1 MDENVLEDSQLES
14 TDSLESAESLSDDTE
29 HSEND
34 MESIFD
40 SAVDSSGNDDTE
52 LEESIEDIGL
62 SDLYDT
68 ETGGIPVYVVHSDDD
83 TEEKL
88 MDDELGG
95 VPVVLTNDVSPIAS
109 YASNDGVSYQLPAYY
124 IDYYRGVL
132 SNLGDT
138 DYLCFCSREF
148 PYNNDYWVEHYRLVY
163 DLDIDSDSVV
173 QGNYPCI
180 DIYRYSSSSSYNV
193 DYTTYNLTSVPAFS
207 YGSFGKYSDLRQGV
221 TPNESMA
228 FLFFLGFAVVFSVL
242 RSFFRCCV
250 GLRRR

>member
-1 MDENVLEDSQLES
+1 MDENLLDDLQPVEEDSM
-14 TDSLESAESLSDDTE
+14 ESAETGTVDTE
-29 HSEND
+29 HSENSLEPHVD
-34 MESIFD
+34 TSADSID
-40 SAVDSSGNDDTE
+40 SDDFN
-52 LEESIEDIGL
+52 LEN
-62 SDLYDT
+62 LYDT
-68 ETGGIPVYVVHSDDD
+68 ETGGIPVYIVQSDD

-95 VPVVLTNDVSPIAS
+95 VPVVLTNDISPVAS

-138 DYLCFCSREF
+138 DYICFCSREY

-163 DLDIDSDSVV
+163 DLDIDSNRVV
-173 QGNYPCI
+173 QGSYPCI
-180 DIYRYSSSSSYNV
+180 DIYRYSSSASYNV
-193 DYTTYNLTSVPAFS
+193 DYTTYNLTSVPSFS

-228 FLFFLGFAVVFSVL
+228 FLFFFGFAVVFSVL
-242 RSFFRCCV
+242 RSFLRCCV

>member
-1 MDENVLEDSQLES
+1 MDENLLDDLQPVEE
-14 TDSLESAESLSDDTE
+14 DSLESAETGTVDTE
-29 HSEND
+29 HSENSL
-34 MESIFD
+34 ESHVDTSSD
-40 SAVDSSGNDDTE
+40 SVDSDDFN
-52 LEESIEDIGL
+52 LEN
-62 SDLYDT
+62 LYDT
-68 ETGGIPVYVVHSDDD
+68 ETGGIPVYIVQSDD

-95 VPVVLTNDVSPIAS
+95 IPVVLTNDISPVAS

-138 DYLCFCSREF
+138 DYICFCSREY

-163 DLDIDSDSVV
+163 DLDIDSNSVV
-173 QGNYPCI
+173 QGSYPCI
-180 DIYRYSSSSSYNV
+180 DIYRYSSSASYNV
-193 DYTTYNLTSVPAFS
+193 DYTTYNLTSVPSFS

-221 TPNESMA
+221 TPDESMA

-242 RSFFRCCV
+242 RSFFRCCI

>member
-1 MDENVLEDSQLES
+1 MDENLLDDLQPVEEDSM
-14 TDSLESAESLSDDTE
+14 ESAETGTVDTE
-29 HSEND
+29 HSENSL
-34 MESIFD
+34 ESHVDTSSD
-40 SAVDSSGNDDTE
+40 SVDSDDFN
-52 LEESIEDIGL
+52 LEN
-62 SDLYDT
+62 LYDT
-68 ETGGIPVYVVHSDDD
+68 ETGGIPVYIVQSDD

-95 VPVVLTNDVSPIAS
+95 VPVVLTNDVSPVAS

-138 DYLCFCSREF
+138 DYICFCSREY

-163 DLDIDSDSVV
+163 DLDIDSNSVV
-173 QGNYPCI
+173 QGSYPCI
-180 DIYRYSSSSSYNV
+180 DIYRYSSSASYNV
-193 DYTTYNLTSVPAFS
+193 DYTTYNLTSVPSFS

-228 FLFFLGFAVVFSVL
+228 FLFFLGFSVVFSVL
-242 RSFFRCCV
+242 RSFLRCCV

>member
-1 MDENVLEDSQLES
+1 MDENLLDDLQPVEE
-14 TDSLESAESLSDDTE
+14 DSLESAETGTVDTE
-29 HSEND
+29 HSENSL
-34 MESIFD
+34 ESHVDTSSD
-40 SAVDSSGNDDTE
+40 SVDSDDFN
-52 LEESIEDIGL
+52 LEN
-62 SDLYDT
+62 LYDT
-68 ETGGIPVYVVHSDDD
+68 ETGGIPVYIVQSDD

-88 MDDELGG
+88 MNDELGG
-95 VPVVLTNDVSPIAS
+95 VPVVLTNDISPVAS

-138 DYLCFCSREF
+138 DYICFCSREY

-163 DLDIDSDSVV
+163 DLDIDSNSVV
-173 QGNYPCI
+173 QGSYPCI
-180 DIYRYSSSSSYNV
+180 DIYRYSSSASYNV
-193 DYTTYNLTSVPAFS
+193 DYTTYNLTSVPSFS

-228 FLFFLGFAVVFSVL
+228 FLFFLGFTVVFSVL
-242 RSFFRCCV
+242 RSFLRCCV

>member
-1 MDENVLEDSQLES
+1 MDENLLDDLQPVEE
-14 TDSLESAESLSDDTE
+14 DSLESAETGTVDTE
-29 HSEND
+29 HSENSL
-34 MESIFD
+34 ESHVDTSSD
-40 SAVDSSGNDDTE
+40 SVDSDDFN
-52 LEESIEDIGL
+52 LEN
-62 SDLYDT
+62 LYDT
-68 ETGGIPVYVVHSDDD
+68 ETGGIPVYIVQSDD

-88 MDDELGG
+88 MNDELGG
-95 VPVVLTNDVSPIAS
+95 VPVVLTNDISPVAS

-138 DYLCFCSREF
+138 DYICFCSREY

-163 DLDIDSDSVV
+163 DLDIDSNSVV
-173 QGNYPCI
+173 QGSYPCI
-180 DIYRYSSSSSYNV
+180 DIYRYSSSASYNV
-193 DYTTYNLTSVPAFS
+193 DYTTYNLTSVPSFS

>member
-1 MDENVLEDSQLES
+1 MDENLLDDLQPVEEDSM
-14 TDSLESAESLSDDTE
+14 ESAETGTVDTE
-29 HSEND
+29 HSENSL
-34 MESIFD
+34 ESHVDTSSD
-40 SAVDSSGNDDTE
+40 SVDSDDFN
-52 LEESIEDIGL
+52 LEN
-62 SDLYDT
+62 LYDT
-68 ETGGIPVYVVHSDDD
+68 ETGGIPVYIVQSDD

-95 VPVVLTNDVSPIAS
+95 VPVVLTNDISPVAS

-138 DYLCFCSREF
+138 DYICFCSREY

-163 DLDIDSDSVV
+163 DLDIDSNSVV
-173 QGNYPCI
+173 QGSYPCI
-180 DIYRYSSSSSYNV
+180 DIYRYSSSASYNV
-193 DYTTYNLTSVPAFS
+193 DYTTYNLTSVPSFS

-228 FLFFLGFAVVFSVL
+228 FLFFFGFAVVFSVL
-242 RSFFRCCV
+242 RSFLRCCV

>member
-1 MDENVLEDSQLES
+1 MDENLLDDLQPVEE
-14 TDSLESAESLSDDTE
+14 DSLESAETGTVDTE
-29 HSEND
+29 HSENSL
-34 MESIFD
+34 ESHVDTSSD
-40 SAVDSSGNDDTE
+40 SVDSDDFN
-52 LEESIEDIGL
+52 LEN
-62 SDLYDT
+62 LYDT
-68 ETGGIPVYVVHSDDD
+68 ETGGIPVYIVQSDD

-88 MDDELGG
+88 MNDELGG
-95 VPVVLTNDVSPIAS
+95 VPVVLTNDISPVAS

-138 DYLCFCSREF
+138 DYICFCSREY

-163 DLDIDSDSVV
+163 DLDIDSNSVV
-173 QGNYPCI
+173 QGSYPCI
-180 DIYRYSSSSSYNV
+180 DIYRYSSSASYNV
-193 DYTTYNLTSVPAFS
+193 DYTTYNLTSVPSFS

-221 TPNESMA
+221 TPDESMA

>member
-1 MDENVLEDSQLES
+1 MDENLLDDLQPVEEDSM
-14 TDSLESAESLSDDTE
+14 ESAETGTVDTE
-29 HSEND
+29 HSENSL
-34 MESIFD
+34 ESHVDTSAD
-40 SAVDSSGNDDTE
+40 SIDSDDFN
-52 LEESIEDIGL
+52 LEN
-62 SDLYDT
+62 LYDT
-68 ETGGIPVYVVHSDDD
+68 ETGGIPVYIVQSDD

-95 VPVVLTNDVSPIAS
+95 VPVVLTNDISPVAS

-138 DYLCFCSREF
+138 DYICFCSREY

-163 DLDIDSDSVV
+163 DLDIDSNSVV
-173 QGNYPCI
+173 QGSYPCI
-180 DIYRYSSSSSYNV
+180 DIYRYSSSASYNV
-193 DYTTYNLTSVPAFS
+193 DYTTYNLTSVPSFS
-207 YGSFGKYSDLRQGV
+207 YGSFGKYSDLREGV

-228 FLFFLGFAVVFSVL
+228 FLFFLGFIVVLDVL
-242 RSFFRCCV
+242 RGFLRCCV

>member
-1 MDENVLEDSQLES
+1 MDENLLDDLQPVEEDSMES
-14 TDSLESAESLSDDTE
+14 TETGTVDTE
-29 HSEND
+29 HSENSL
-34 MESIFD
+34 ESHVDTSAD
-40 SAVDSSGNDDTE
+40 SIDSDDFN
-52 LEESIEDIGL
+52 LEN
-62 SDLYDT
+62 LYDT
-68 ETGGIPVYVVHSDDD
+68 ETGGIPVYIVQSDD

-88 MDDELGG
+88 IDDELGG
-95 VPVVLTNDVSPIAS
+95 VPVVLTNDISPVAS

-138 DYLCFCSREF
+138 DYICFCSREY

-163 DLDIDSDSVV
+163 DLDIDSNSVV
-173 QGNYPCI
+173 QGSYPCI
-180 DIYRYSSSSSYNV
+180 DIYRYSSSASYNV
-193 DYTTYNLTSVPAFS
+193 DYTTYNLTSVPSFS

-228 FLFFLGFAVVFSVL
+228 FLFFFGFAVVFSVL

>member
-1 MDENVLEDSQLES
+1 MDENLLDDLQPVEEDSMES
-14 TDSLESAESLSDDTE
+14 AETGTVDTEYSENSLESHVDTSSDSVDSDDFNL
-29 HSEND
+29 EN
-34 MESIFD
+34 
-40 SAVDSSGNDDTE
+40 
-52 LEESIEDIGL
+52 
-62 SDLYDT
+62 LYDT
-68 ETGGIPVYVVHSDDD
+68 ETGGIPVYIVQSDD

-95 VPVVLTNDVSPIAS
+95 VPVVLTNDISPVAS

-138 DYLCFCSREF
+138 DYICFCSREY

-163 DLDIDSDSVV
+163 DLDIDSNSVV
-173 QGNYPCI
+173 QGSYPCI
-180 DIYRYSSSSSYNV
+180 DIYRYSSSASYNV
-193 DYTTYNLTSVPAFS
+193 DYTTYNLTSVPSFS

-221 TPNESMA
+221 TPDESMA

-242 RSFFRCCV
+242 RSFFRCCI

>member
-1 MDENVLEDSQLES
+1 MDENLLDDLQPVEEDSM
-14 TDSLESAESLSDDTE
+14 ESAETGTVDTE
-29 HSEND
+29 HSENSL
-34 MESIFD
+34 ESHVDTSAD
-40 SAVDSSGNDDTE
+40 SIDSDDFN
-52 LEESIEDIGL
+52 LEN
-62 SDLYDT
+62 LYDT
-68 ETGGIPVYVVHSDDD
+68 ETGGIPVYIVQSDD

-95 VPVVLTNDVSPIAS
+95 VPVVLTNDISPVAS

-138 DYLCFCSREF
+138 DYICFCSREY

-163 DLDIDSDSVV
+163 DLDIDSNSVV
-173 QGNYPCI
+173 QGSYPCI
-180 DIYRYSSSSSYNV
+180 DIYRYSSSASYNV
-193 DYTTYNLTSVPAFS
+193 DYTTYNLTSVPSFS
-207 YGSFGKYSDLRQGV
+207 YGSFGKYSDFRQGV

-228 FLFFLGFAVVFSVL
+228 FLFFFGFAVVFSVL
-242 RSFFRCCV
+242 RSFLRCCV

>member
-1 MDENVLEDSQLES
+1 MDENLLDDLQPVEE
-14 TDSLESAESLSDDTE
+14 DSLESAETGTVDTE
-29 HSEND
+29 HSENSL
-34 MESIFD
+34 ESHVDTSSD
-40 SAVDSSGNDDTE
+40 SVDSDDFN
-52 LEESIEDIGL
+52 LEN
-62 SDLYDT
+62 LYDT
-68 ETGGIPVYVVHSDDD
+68 ETGGIPVYIVQSDD

-95 VPVVLTNDVSPIAS
+95 VPVVLTNDLSPVAS

-138 DYLCFCSREF
+138 DYICFCSREY

-163 DLDIDSDSVV
+163 DLDIDSNSVV
-173 QGNYPCI
+173 QGSYPCI
-180 DIYRYSSSSSYNV
+180 DIYRYSSSASYNV
-193 DYTTYNLTSVPAFS
+193 DYTTYNLTSVPSFS

-228 FLFFLGFAVVFSVL
+228 FLFFLGFTVVFSVL
-242 RSFFRCCV
+242 RSFLRCCV

>member
-1 MDENVLEDSQLES
+1 MDENLLDDLQPVEEDSM
-14 TDSLESAESLSDDTE
+14 ESAETGTVDTE
-29 HSEND
+29 HSENSLEPHVD
-34 MESIFD
+34 TSADSID
-40 SAVDSSGNDDTE
+40 SDDFN
-52 LEESIEDIGL
+52 LEN
-62 SDLYDT
+62 LYDT
-68 ETGGIPVYVVHSDDD
+68 ETGGIPVYIVQSDD

-95 VPVVLTNDVSPIAS
+95 VPVVLTNDISPVAS

-138 DYLCFCSREF
+138 DYICFCSREY

-163 DLDIDSDSVV
+163 DLDIDSNSVV
-173 QGNYPCI
+173 QGSYPCI
-180 DIYRYSSSSSYNV
+180 DIYRYSSSASYNV
-193 DYTTYNLTSVPAFS
+193 DYTTYNLTSVPSFS

-228 FLFFLGFAVVFSVL
+228 FLFFFGFAVVFSVL
-242 RSFFRCCV
+242 RSFLRCCV

>member
-1 MDENVLEDSQLES
+1 MDENLLDDLQPVEEDSM
-14 TDSLESAESLSDDTE
+14 ESAETGTVDTE
-29 HSEND
+29 HSENSL
-34 MESIFD
+34 ESHVDTSAD
-40 SAVDSSGNDDTE
+40 SIDSDDFN
-52 LEESIEDIGL
+52 LEN
-62 SDLYDT
+62 LYDT
-68 ETGGIPVYVVHSDDD
+68 ETGGFPVYIVQSDD

-88 MDDELGG
+88 IDDELGG
-95 VPVVLTNDVSPIAS
+95 VPVVLTNDISPVAS

-138 DYLCFCSREF
+138 DYICFCSREY

-163 DLDIDSDSVV
+163 DLDIDSNSVV
-173 QGNYPCI
+173 QGTYPCI
-180 DIYRYSSSSSYNV
+180 DIYRYSSSASYNV
-193 DYTTYNLTSVPAFS
+193 DYTTYNLTSVPSFS

>member
-1 MDENVLEDSQLES
+1 MDENLLDDLQPVEEDSM
-14 TDSLESAESLSDDTE
+14 ESAETGTVDTE
-29 HSEND
+29 HSENGL
-34 MESIFD
+34 ESHVDTSSD
-40 SAVDSSGNDDTE
+40 SVDSDDFN
-52 LEESIEDIGL
+52 LEN
-62 SDLYDT
+62 LYDT
-68 ETGGIPVYVVHSDDD
+68 ETGGIPVYIVQSDD

-95 VPVVLTNDVSPIAS
+95 VPVVLTNDISPVAS

-138 DYLCFCSREF
+138 DYICFCSREY

-163 DLDIDSDSVV
+163 DLDIDSNSVV
-173 QGNYPCI
+173 QGSYPCI
-180 DIYRYSSSSSYNV
+180 DIYRYSSSASYNV
-193 DYTTYNLTSVPAFS
+193 DYTTYNLTSVPSFS

-221 TPNESMA
+221 TPDESMA

-242 RSFFRCCV
+242 RSFFRCCI

>member
-1 MDENVLEDSQLES
+1 MDENLLDDLQPVEEDSM
-14 TDSLESAESLSDDTE
+14 ESAETGTVDTE
-29 HSEND
+29 HSENSL
-34 MESIFD
+34 ESHVDTSAD
-40 SAVDSSGNDDTE
+40 SIDSDDFN
-52 LEESIEDIGL
+52 LEN
-62 SDLYDT
+62 LYDT
-68 ETGGIPVYVVHSDDD
+68 ETGGIPVYIVQSDDA
-83 TEEKL
+83 EEKL

-95 VPVVLTNDVSPIAS
+95 VPVVLTNDISPVAS

-138 DYLCFCSREF
+138 DYICFCSREY

-163 DLDIDSDSVV
+163 DLDIDSNSVV
-173 QGNYPCI
+173 QGSYPCI
-180 DIYRYSSSSSYNV
+180 DIYRYSSSASYNV
-193 DYTTYNLTSVPAFS
+193 DYTTYNLTSVPSFS

-228 FLFFLGFAVVFSVL
+228 ILFFLGFAVVFSVL
-242 RSFFRCCV
+242 HSFFRCCV

>member
-1 MDENVLEDSQLES
+1 MDENLLDDLQPVEEDSM
-14 TDSLESAESLSDDTE
+14 ESAETGTVDTE
-29 HSEND
+29 HSENSL
-34 MESIFD
+34 ESHVDTSSD
-40 SAVDSSGNDDTE
+40 SVDSDDFN
-52 LEESIEDIGL
+52 LEN
-62 SDLYDT
+62 LYDT
-68 ETGGIPVYVVHSDDD
+68 ETGGIPVYIVQSDD

-95 VPVVLTNDVSPIAS
+95 VPVVLTNDISPVAS

-138 DYLCFCSREF
+138 DYICFCSREY

-163 DLDIDSDSVV
+163 DLDIDSNSVV

-180 DIYRYSSSSSYNV
+180 DIYRYSSSASYNV
-193 DYTTYNLTSVPAFS
+193 DYTTYNLTSVPSFS

-228 FLFFLGFAVVFSVL
+228 FLFFFGFAVVFSVL
-242 RSFFRCCV
+242 RSFLRCCV

>member
-1 MDENVLEDSQLES
+1 MDENLLDDLQPVEEDSM
-14 TDSLESAESLSDDTE
+14 ESAETGTVDTE
-29 HSEND
+29 HSENSLEPHVD
-34 MESIFD
+34 TSSD
-40 SAVDSSGNDDTE
+40 SVDSDDFN
-52 LEESIEDIGL
+52 LEN
-62 SDLYDT
+62 LYDT
-68 ETGGIPVYVVHSDDD
+68 ETGGIPVYIVQSDD

-95 VPVVLTNDVSPIAS
+95 VPVVLTNDISPVAS

-138 DYLCFCSREF
+138 DYICFCSREY

-163 DLDIDSDSVV
+163 DLDIDSNSVV
-173 QGNYPCI
+173 QGSYPCI
-180 DIYRYSSSSSYNV
+180 DIYRYSSSASYNV
-193 DYTTYNLTSVPAFS
+193 DYTTYNLTSVPSFS

-228 FLFFLGFAVVFSVL
+228 FLFFFGFAVVFSVL
-242 RSFFRCCV
+242 RSFLRCCV

>member
-1 MDENVLEDSQLES
+1 MDENLLDDLQPVEEDSM
-14 TDSLESAESLSDDTE
+14 ESAETGTVDTE
-29 HSEND
+29 HSENSL
-34 MESIFD
+34 ESHVDTSSD
-40 SAVDSSGNDDTE
+40 SVNSDDFN
-52 LEESIEDIGL
+52 LEN
-62 SDLYDT
+62 LYDT
-68 ETGGIPVYVVHSDDD
+68 ETGGIPVYIVQSDD

-95 VPVVLTNDVSPIAS
+95 VPVVLTNDISPVAS

-138 DYLCFCSREF
+138 DYICFCSREY

-163 DLDIDSDSVV
+163 DLDIDSNSVV
-173 QGNYPCI
+173 QGYYPCI
-180 DIYRYSSSSSYNV
+180 DIYRYSSSASYNV
-193 DYTTYNLTSVPAFS
+193 DYTTYNLTSVPSFS

-228 FLFFLGFAVVFSVL
+228 FLFFFGFYFL
-242 RSFFRCCV
+242 DF
-250 GLRRR
+250 

>member
-1 MDENVLEDSQLES
+1 MNENLLDDLQPVEEDSMES
-14 TDSLESAESLSDDTE
+14 VEIGTVDTE
-29 HSEND
+29 HSENSLEPHVD
-34 MESIFD
+34 TSTDSID
-40 SAVDSSGNDDTE
+40 NDDTE

-68 ETGGIPVYVVHSDDD
+68 ETGGIPVYVVRSDDD

-221 TPNESMA
+221 TPDESMA

>member
-1 MDENVLEDSQLES
+1 MNENLLDDLQPVEEDSM
-14 TDSLESAESLSDDTE
+14 ESAETGTVDTE
-29 HSEND
+29 HSENSLEPHVD
-34 MESIFD
+34 TSTDSID
-40 SAVDSSGNDDTE
+40 NDDTE

-68 ETGGIPVYVVHSDDD
+68 ETGGIPVYVVRSDDD

-221 TPNESMA
+221 TPDESMA

>member
-1 MDENVLEDSQLES
+1 MDENLLDDLQPVEEDSM
-14 TDSLESAESLSDDTE
+14 ESAETGTVDTE
-29 HSEND
+29 HSENSL
-34 MESIFD
+34 ESHVDTSSD
-40 SAVDSSGNDDTE
+40 SVDSDDFN
-52 LEESIEDIGL
+52 LEN
-62 SDLYDT
+62 LYDT
-68 ETGGIPVYVVHSDDD
+68 ETGGIPVYIVQSDD

-95 VPVVLTNDVSPIAS
+95 VPVVLTNDISPVAS

-138 DYLCFCSREF
+138 DYICFCSREY

-163 DLDIDSDSVV
+163 DLDIDSNSVV

-180 DIYRYSSSSSYNV
+180 DIYRYSSSASYNV
-193 DYTTYNLTSVPAFS
+193 DYTTYNLTSVPSFS

-228 FLFFLGFAVVFSVL
+228 ILFFLGFAVVFSVL

>member
-1 MDENVLEDSQLES
+1 MDENLLDDLQPVEEDSM
-14 TDSLESAESLSDDTE
+14 ESAETGTVDTE
-29 HSEND
+29 HSENSL
-34 MESIFD
+34 ESHVDTSSD
-40 SAVDSSGNDDTE
+40 SVDSDDFN
-52 LEESIEDIGL
+52 LEN
-62 SDLYDT
+62 LYDT
-68 ETGGIPVYVVHSDDD
+68 ETGGIPVYIVQSDD

-95 VPVVLTNDVSPIAS
+95 VPVVLTNDISPVAS

-138 DYLCFCSREF
+138 DYICFCSREY

-163 DLDIDSDSVV
+163 DLDIDSNSVV
-173 QGNYPCI
+173 QGSYPCI
-180 DIYRYSSSSSYNV
+180 DIYRYSSSASYNV
-193 DYTTYNLTSVPAFS
+193 DYTTYNLTSVPSFS

-228 FLFFLGFAVVFSVL
+228 FLFFLGFSVVFSVL

>member
-1 MDENVLEDSQLES
+1 MDENLLDDLQPVEEDSM
-14 TDSLESAESLSDDTE
+14 ESAETGTVDTE
-29 HSEND
+29 HSENSL
-34 MESIFD
+34 ESHVDTSSD
-40 SAVDSSGNDDTE
+40 SVDSDDFN
-52 LEESIEDIGL
+52 LEN
-62 SDLYDT
+62 LYDT
-68 ETGGIPVYVVHSDDD
+68 ETGGIPVYIVQSDD

-95 VPVVLTNDVSPIAS
+95 VPVVLTNDISPVAS

-138 DYLCFCSREF
+138 DYICFCSREY

-163 DLDIDSDSVV
+163 DLDIDSNSVV
-173 QGNYPCI
+173 QGSYPCI
-180 DIYRYSSSSSYNV
+180 DIYRYSSSASYNV
-193 DYTTYNLTSVPAFS
+193 DYTTYNLTSVPSFS

-221 TPNESMA
+221 TPDESMA

>member
-1 MDENVLEDSQLES
+1 MDENLLDDLQPVEEDSM
-14 TDSLESAESLSDDTE
+14 ESAETGTVDTE
-29 HSEND
+29 HSENSL
-34 MESIFD
+34 ESHVDTSSD
-40 SAVDSSGNDDTE
+40 SVDSDDFN
-52 LEESIEDIGL
+52 LEN
-62 SDLYDT
+62 LYDT
-68 ETGGIPVYVVHSDDD
+68 ETGGIPVYIVQSDD

-95 VPVVLTNDVSPIAS
+95 VPVVLTNDLSPVAS

-138 DYLCFCSREF
+138 DYICFCSREY

-163 DLDIDSDSVV
+163 DLDIDSNSVV
-173 QGNYPCI
+173 QGSYPCI
-180 DIYRYSSSSSYNV
+180 DIYRYSSSASYNV
-193 DYTTYNLTSVPAFS
+193 DYTTYNLTSVPSFS
-207 YGSFGKYSDLRQGV
+207 YGSFGKYSDLREGV

-228 FLFFLGFAVVFSVL
+228 FLFFLGFIVVLDVL
-242 RSFFRCCV
+242 RGFLRCCV